1 LSASLSYPE
10 LDQLFSV
17 YLSQDY
23 AYWGDT
29 VEAVMASYMRDS
41 TVENHQALLNDIER
55 FMHSHQDDLDAAFDA
70 AYGDGVGPEL
80 CGHTTA
86 SFFIELKRLIEL
98 PVNK

>member
-1 LSASLSYPE
+1 
-10 LDQLFSV
+10 
-17 YLSQDY
+17 
-23 AYWGDT
+23 
-29 VEAVMASYMRDS
+29 
-41 TVENHQALLNDIER
+41 LLNDIER